1 MTHPAEPHP
10 AEPTDIRLIV
20 SDMDGTLLD
29 DDGRVPDAFWPLLHA
44 LSRVGIV
51 FVPASGR
58 QYQTLHNIFGEHEG
72 LIYIAENGTNVVQGG
87 ISIDVEPVEPTII
100 APIVDWV
107 RGTAATGADL
117 GIVVCGA
124 RSAYI
129 ERSDEQFVSQVR
141 RYYAAVEVVADVR
154 AAARDDVVLK
164 LAIYD
169 PAFAETRSGPALEGL
184 DLPAEV
190 VVSGENWVDVMRQ
203 GANKGRA
210 LERLQHQLGISRAQ
224 TMAFGDYLND
234 AEMLDAAGHSY
245 AMDNAHPSI
254 RARAVNLAPSS
265 SEGGVITSILAALPH
280 LQGERVNAV

>member
-1 MTHPAEPHP
+1 MNQP

-29 DDGRVPDAFWPLLHA
+29 DAGLVPDAFWPLLEDLHRA
-44 LSRVGIV
+44 GIL

-72 LIYIAENGTNVVQGG
+72 LIYIAENGTNVVQHG
-87 ISIDVEPVEPTII
+87 ISIDLEPVEPATI

-107 RGTAATGADL
+107 RRTAATGADL
-117 GIVVCGA
+117 GLVVCGA

-129 ERSDEQFVSQVR
+129 ERSDAHFVSQVR
-141 RYYAAVEVVADVR
+141 HYYAAVEVVADVH
-154 AAARDDVVLK
+154 AAALDDVILK

-169 PAFAETRSGPALEGL
+169 PSFAETRSGPALGEL
-184 DLPAEV
+184 DLPSEI

-210 LERLQHQLGISRAQ
+210 LERLQRQLGISRAQ

-245 AMDNAHPSI
+245 AMANGHPSI
-254 RARAVNLAPSS
+254 LARAENIAPPC
-265 SEGGVITSILAALPH
+265 SEAGVISSILAALPH
-280 LQGERVNAV
+280 LPRERVNAR